1 MPQQDLIDNLG
12 EVLAAQSQ
20 LESCEQQQARSF
32 AAFPSAGCP
41 ISERNFLWRQT
52 SFLTARLTAEPAEQ
66 SFGVNPCAE
75 GFVSALVD
83 GKRLDAVLLHQAFR
97 NCLQG
102 ACNFGTLV
110 KSTKERRSSTLWRRR
125 DPQRSEPQRRAGVKA
140 SGARE
145 KSLDQNQKRKAGYR
159 SWNSNTIN

>member
-20 LESCEQQQARSF
+20 LESCEQQQQEALQRFLALGVPFQSAIF
-32 AAFPSAGCP
+32 MAA
-41 ISERNFLWRQT
+41 T
-52 SFLTARLTAEPAEQ
+52 SFLAARLTAEPAEQ

-83 GKRLDAVLLHQAFR
+83 GKRLDAVLLYQAFR

-110 KSTKERRSSTLWRRR
+110 KSTKERRLSTLWRRR